1 MLSTDPQ
8 EAQSSAVRV
17 RAPGATTGTPA
28 GATTI
33 VTPSGQSTKTTT
45 ATAAT
50 TVVRAVAAMTRGRA
64 RRLRRGGA
72 AGAGAMSGTI
82 PQDGACPGP
91 CLYGSGRVDNI
102 RANENKNEVKL
113 THTQAVFLM
122 VAVTLMWSIAGV
134 ITRHLEHARS
144 FEVTFWRSFFTV
156 LSLLVI
162 LPFFQGRVVFAKIRD
177 GGWAL
182 WLSGLCW
189 SVMFTAF
196 MVALTLTSVANVL
209 VTMALGPF
217 LTALIARIFIGHRIP
232 ARTWAAILVAGAG
245 IAWMYGAQLEGGQLA
260 GTLVALFVPLASGV
274 NWTITQ
280 RAHAQGRNV
289 DLVPAVL
296 VGAVI
301 SSLVTLPL
309 AMPLRASAHDVGLLA
324 ILGLVQLAIPCALA
338 VVCAR
343 VLKAPEI
350 ALLALL
356 EIIFGIVLAWVG
368 ANEIPSQTV
377 LAGGALVLGALVV
390 NELVGW
396 RQRA

>member
-1 MLSTDPQ
+1 MRLSHP
-8 EAQSSAVRV
+8 
-17 RAPGATTGTPA
+17 
-28 GATTI
+28 
-33 VTPSGQSTKTTT
+33 
-45 ATAAT
+45 
-50 TVVRAVAAMTRGRA
+50 
-64 RRLRRGGA
+64 
-72 AGAGAMSGTI
+72 
-82 PQDGACPGP
+82 
-91 CLYGSGRVDNI
+91 
-102 RANENKNEVKL
+102 
-113 THTQAVFLM
+113 QAVVLM

-162 LPFFQGRVVFAKIRD
+162 LPFFQGRAVFAKVRA
-177 GGWAL
+177 GGPAL
-182 WLSGLCW
+182 WFSGLCW

-209 VTMALGPF
+209 VTMAVGPF
-217 LTALIARIFIGHRIP
+217 LTALIARLFIGHRIP
-232 ARTWAAILVAGAG
+232 GRTWAAILVAGAG
-245 IAWMYGAQLEGGQLA
+245 IAYMYGSQVAGGQVA
-260 GTLVALFVPLASGV
+260 GTLVALCVPLAGAV

-280 RAHAQGRNV
+280 RAHAHGSDV

-301 SSLVTLPL
+301 SSLATLPL
-309 AMPLRASAHDVGLLA
+309 AMPFAASWHDIGLLA
-324 ILGLVQLAIPCALA
+324 LLGLVQLAIPCALS

-356 EIIFGIVLAWVG
+356 EVIFGILLAWAG
-368 ANEIPSQTV
+368 ADEVPTQTV
-377 LAGGALVLGALVV
+377 LAGGALVIGALVM

-396 RQRA
+396 KQKA